1 MSDSLKKRG
10 LFSWYFQTNL
20 LLRILIG
27 LVIGAVVGI
36 IVGPAL
42 SVVQP
47 LGSLLVNLLKMI
59 VMPLIL
65 TSLVVGAASIQ
76 PKELGKIGV
85 RIFVFYMITS
95 ALAVTI
101 GLLAANI
108 FHPGAGLELAASA
121 DAAGKELTQ
130 PRFIDTLLAIIPK
143 NPFGALSQGQV
154 LPIIFFA
161 LVFGIGISTIRN
173 SDDERISKAGESLF
187 NIFDGAAEVMYVI
200 VRWILEY
207 APIGVFALI
216 AVVFGK
222 QGAKAFGSLGL
233 VTLTTY
239 IGFILQ
245 IVVVYGLFLMV
256 NKLGF
261 LKFFAG
267 AREAMITAFV
277 TRSSSGTLP
286 VTMRNSTE
294 NLGVP
299 KKIAS
304 FTLPLGA
311 TINMDG
317 TAIYMGVCAL
327 FITNAVGMDLT
338 LAQQFNIILTAV
350 LASIGSAGIP
360 GAGAIMLLMVL
371 NSIGITI
378 EAGSAVAAAYAMI
391 LGIDALLDMGR
402 TATNVTGDMLGTVL
416 VSKGEKELDLSRWAK
431 SASPVEQAG

>member
-1 MSDSLKKRG
+1 MSESKKKG
-10 LFSWYFQTNL
+10 LFSWYFNANL

-27 LVIGAVVGI
+27 LILGAVLGI
-36 IVGPAL
+36 IVGPSIA
-42 SVVQP
+42 VVQP
-47 LGSLLVNLLKMI
+47 LGSILVNLLKMI
-59 VMPLIL
+59 VMPLVL
-65 TSLVVGAASIQ
+65 TSLIVGAASIL

-85 RIFVFYMITS
+85 RIFIYYMLTS
-95 ALAVTI
+95 ALAVSI
-101 GLLAANI
+101 GLFVANI
-108 FHPGAGLELAASA
+108 FSPGAGLELAATA
-121 DAAGKELTQ
+121 DAAGKVLKQ
-130 PRFIDTLLAIIPK
+130 PKFIDTLIAIIPK

-154 LPIIFFA
+154 LPTIFFA
-161 LVFGIGISTIRN
+161 LVFGIGIAVIKN
-173 SDDERISKAGESLF
+173 SDDERLAKSGDVLF
-187 NIFDGAAEVMYVI
+187 SVFDGAAEVMYII

-222 QGAKAFGSLGL
+222 QGASAFGSLGL
-233 VTLTTY
+233 VTLTAY
-239 IGFILQ
+239 VGFILQ
-245 IVVVYGLFLMV
+245 IAGVYGIFLII
-256 NKLGF
+256 NKLGY
-261 LKFFAG
+261 LKFFKG

-286 VTMRNSTE
+286 VTMRNMNE

-299 KKIAS
+299 KKISS

-327 FITNAVGMDLT
+327 FITNAVGMDLNVT
-338 LAQQFNIILTAV
+338 QQLTIILTAV

-402 TATNVTGDMLGTVL
+402 TITNVTGDMVGTVL
-416 VSKGEKELDLSRWAK
+416 VAKGEKELDMSQWSK
-431 SASPVEQAG
+431 

>member
-1 MSDSLKKRG
+1 MNDKTGRRG

-27 LVIGAVVGI
+27 LILGAAAGI
-36 IVGPAL
+36 VFGPSVA
-42 SVVQP
+42 VVQP
-47 LGSLLVNLLKMI
+47 LGSILVNLLKMI

-76 PKELGKIGV
+76 PRELGKIGV
-85 RIFVFYMITS
+85 RIFVYYMLTS

-101 GLLAANI
+101 GLLVANV
-108 FHPGAGLELAASA
+108 FHPGSGLNLAASA
-121 DAAGKELTQ
+121 EAAGKELAQ

-161 LVFGIGISTIRN
+161 LIFGIGISVVRN
-173 SDDERISKAGESLF
+173 SDDPRMQKSGTVLLDM
-187 NIFDGAAEVMYVI
+187 FDGAAEVMYVI

-222 QGAKAFGSLGL
+222 QGASAFGSLGL
-233 VTLTTY
+233 VTLTAY
-239 IGFILQ
+239 AGFILQ
-245 IVVVYGLFLMV
+245 IAVVYGLFLVV
-256 NKLGF
+256 NKLGY
-261 LKFFAG
+261 LTFFKG

-286 VTMRNSTE
+286 VTMRNMTE

-299 KKIAS
+299 KKISS

-327 FITNAVGMDLT
+327 FITNAVGMDMT
-338 LAQQFNIILTAV
+338 LADQFTIILTAV

-371 NSIGITI
+371 NSVGITI

-402 TATNVTGDMLGTVL
+402 TITNVTGDMMGTIL
-416 VSKGEKELDLSRWAK
+416 VTKGEKELDMAK
-431 SASPVEQAG
+431 WNK

>member
-1 MSDSLKKRG
+1 MSDSSKKRG
-10 LFSWYFQTNL
+10 LFSWYFKTNL
-20 LLRILIG
+20 LMRILIG
-27 LVIGAVVGI
+27 LITGAIIGI
-36 IVGPAL
+36 IVGPSIA
-42 SVVQP
+42 VVQP

-59 VMPLIL
+59 VMPLIMA
-65 TSLVVGAASIQ
+65 SLVVGAASIQ

-85 RIFVFYMITS
+85 RIFVYYMLTS

-101 GLLAANI
+101 GLFVANI
-108 FHPGAGLELAASA
+108 FHPGAGLNLAASA
-121 DAAGKELTQ
+121 GAAGKELTQ
-130 PRFIDTLLAIIPK
+130 PKFVETLLAIIPK
-143 NPFGALSQGQV
+143 NPFNSLAQGKV
-154 LPIIFFA
+154 LPVIFFA
-161 LVFGIGISTIRN
+161 LVFGIGISVIRN
-173 SDDERISKAGESLF
+173 SEDERISKSGEALF

-222 QGAKAFGSLGL
+222 QGASAFGSLGM
-233 VTLTTY
+233 VTLTAY
-239 IGFILQ
+239 FGFALQ
-245 IVVVYGLFLMV
+245 IALVYGIFLII
-256 NKLGF
+256 NKLSYMT
-261 LKFFAG
+261 FFKG

-286 VTMRNSTE
+286 VTMRNMTE

-327 FITNAVGMDLT
+327 FITNAVGMNLDMV
-338 LAQQFNIILTAV
+338 QQITIILTAV

-402 TATNVTGDMLGTVL
+402 TITNVSGDMMGTVL
-416 VSKGEKELDLSRWAK
+416 VAKGENELDMSKWAQTGTK
-431 SASPVEQAG
+431 AEQPG

>member
-1 MSDSLKKRG
+1 MTETTKKSG
-10 LFSWYFQTNL
+10 ILGWYFSANL
-20 LLRILIG
+20 LLRILTG
-27 LVIGAVVGI
+27 LILGAIAGI
-36 IVGPAL
+36 IFGPSIA
-42 SVVQP
+42 VVQP
-47 LGSLLVNLLKMI
+47 LGSILVNLLKMI

-76 PKELGKIGV
+76 PRELGKIGI
-85 RIFVFYMITS
+85 RIFVYYMLTS

-101 GLLAANI
+101 GLLVANI
-108 FHPGAGLELAASA
+108 FHPGAGLNLAASA
-121 DAAGKELTQ
+121 DAAGKELAQ
-130 PRFIDTLLAIIPK
+130 PRLIDTLLAIIPK

-161 LVFGIGISTIRN
+161 LIFGIGISVVRN
-173 SDDERISKAGESLF
+173 SEDPRLQNSGETLF
-187 NIFDGAAEVMYVI
+187 NMFDGAAEVMYVI

-207 APIGVFALI
+207 APVGVFALI

-222 QGAKAFGSLGL
+222 QGASAFGSLGL
-233 VTLTTY
+233 VTLTAY
-239 IGFILQ
+239 AGFILQ
-245 IVVVYGLFLMV
+245 IALVYGLFLII
-256 NKLGF
+256 NKLGY
-261 LKFFAG
+261 LTFFKG

-286 VTMRNSTE
+286 VTMRNMTE

-299 KKIAS
+299 QKISS

-327 FITNAVGMDLT
+327 FITNAVGIELT
-338 LAQQFNIILTAV
+338 LADQFTIILTAV

-402 TATNVTGDMLGTVL
+402 TITNVTGDMMGTVL
-416 VSKGEKELDLSRWAK
+416 VSKGEKELDMTKWK
-431 SASPVEQAG
+431 S

>member
-1 MSDSLKKRG
+1 MTDSTKKKG
-10 LFSWYFQTNL
+10 LFSWYFKTNL

-27 LVIGAVVGI
+27 LFLGALLGI
-36 IVGPAL
+36 IVGP
-42 SVVQP
+42 SITVVQP
-47 LGSLLVNLLKMI
+47 LGSILVNLLKMI
-59 VMPLIL
+59 VMPLVL
-65 TSLVVGAASIQ
+65 TSLVVGAASIM
-76 PKELGKIGV
+76 PRELGKIGL
-85 RIFVFYMITS
+85 RIFIYYMLTS

-101 GLLAANI
+101 GLVVGNI
-108 FHPGAGLELAASA
+108 FRPGAGLELAVSA
-121 DAAGKELTQ
+121 DTAGRALTQ
-130 PRFIDTLLAIIPK
+130 PKFMETLIAIIPT

-161 LVFGIGISTIRN
+161 LVFGIGISTIKN
-173 SDDERISKAGESLF
+173 SDDERLVRGGTALF
-187 NIFDGAAEVMYVI
+187 NLFEGAAEVMYVI

-216 AVVFGK
+216 AVVFGQ
-222 QGAKAFGSLGL
+222 QGARAFGSLGL
-233 VTLTTY
+233 VTLTAY
-239 IGFILQ
+239 AGFILQ
-245 IVVVYGLFLMV
+245 IAAVYGVFLII
-256 NKLGF
+256 NKLSY
-261 LKFFAG
+261 LKFFGG

-277 TRSSSGTLP
+277 TRSSSGSLP
-286 VTMRNSTE
+286 VTMRNVNE

-299 KKIAS
+299 KKISS

-327 FITNAVGMDLT
+327 FITNAVGMEMT
-338 LAQQFNIILTAV
+338 LVQQMTIILTAV

-402 TATNVTGDMLGTVL
+402 TITNVTGDMVGTVL
-416 VSKGEKELDLSRWAK
+416 VSKGEKELDMAK
-431 SASPVEQAG
+431 W

>member
-1 MSDSLKKRG
+1 MSDSTKKKG
-10 LFSWYFQTNL
+10 LFSWYFNANL

-27 LVIGAVVGI
+27 LILGAVLGI
-36 IVGPAL
+36 IVGPSIA
-42 SVVQP
+42 VVQP
-47 LGSLLVNLLKMI
+47 LGSILVNLLKMI
-59 VMPLIL
+59 VMPLVL
-65 TSLVVGAASIQ
+65 TSLVVGAASIL

-85 RIFVFYMITS
+85 RIFVYYMLTS

-101 GLLAANI
+101 GLFVANV
-108 FHPGAGLELAASA
+108 FHPGAGLELAATA
-121 DAAGKELTQ
+121 DAAGKVLKQ
-130 PRFIDTLLAIIPK
+130 PKFIDTLIAIIPK

-154 LPIIFFA
+154 LPTIFFA
-161 LVFGIGISTIRN
+161 LVFGIGIAVIKN
-173 SDDERISKAGESLF
+173 SEDERLAKSGNILF
-187 NIFDGAAEVMYVI
+187 SVFDGAAEVMYII

-222 QGAKAFGSLGL
+222 QGASAFGSLGL
-233 VTLTTY
+233 VTLTAY
-239 IGFILQ
+239 AGFILQ
-245 IVVVYGLFLMV
+245 IAGVYGVFLII
-256 NKLGF
+256 NKLSY
-261 LKFFAG
+261 LKFFKG

-286 VTMRNSTE
+286 VTMRNMNE

-299 KKIAS
+299 KKISS

-327 FITNAVGMDLT
+327 FITNAVGMDLNLT
-338 LAQQFNIILTAV
+338 QQMTIILTAV

-402 TATNVTGDMLGTVL
+402 TITNVTGDMVGTIL
-416 VSKGEKELDLSRWAK
+416 VSKGEKELDLSKWEK
-431 SASPVEQAG
+431 

>member
-1 MSDSLKKRG
+1 MGQEVANMLK
-10 LFSWYFQTNL
+10 WYFKTNL

-27 LVIGAVVGI
+27 LLAGAVTGLL
-36 IVGPAL
+36 VGPAIG
-42 SVVQP
+42 VITP

-76 PKELGKIGV
+76 PRELGKIGA
-85 RIFVFYMITS
+85 RIFVYYMLTS

-101 GLLAANI
+101 GLLSANI
-108 FHPGAGLELAASA
+108 FRPGAGLELAAAA
-121 DAAGKELTQ
+121 DAAGKTLNQ
-130 PRFIDTLLAIIPK
+130 PKFVDTLLNIIPR
-143 NPFGALSQGQV
+143 NPFGALSQGAV
-154 LPIIFFA
+154 LPTIFFA
-161 LVFGIGISTIRN
+161 LTFGIGISVIRS
-173 SDDERISKAGESLF
+173 SDEERLKKGGDTLLA
-187 NIFDGAAEVMYVI
+187 IFDGAAEVMYII
-200 VRWILEY
+200 VKWVLEY

-216 AVVFGK
+216 AVVFGS
-222 QGAKAFGSLGL
+222 QGASAFGSLGL
-233 VTLTTY
+233 VTLTAY
-239 IGFILQ
+239 FGFFLQ
-245 IVVVYGLFLMV
+245 IAGIYGIFLVV
-256 NKLGF
+256 NKLGY
-261 LKFFAG
+261 LTFFKG
-267 AREAMITAFV
+267 AREAMITSFV

-286 VTMRNSTE
+286 VTMRNVTE

-299 KKIAS
+299 KKISS

-327 FITNAVGMDLT
+327 FITNAVGMQLDIT
-338 LAQQFNIILTAV
+338 QQITIILTAV

-402 TATNVTGDMLGTVL
+402 TITNVSGDMMGTIL
-416 VSKGEKELDLSRWAK
+416 VSKGENELDLSKWK
-431 SASPVEQAG
+431 K

>member
-1 MSDSLKKRG
+1 MSDSTKKKG
-10 LFSWYFQTNL
+10 LFSWYFNANL

-27 LVIGAVVGI
+27 LLLGAVIGI
-36 IVGPAL
+36 IVGPSIA
-42 SVVQP
+42 VVQP
-47 LGSLLVNLLKMI
+47 LGSILVNLLKMI
-59 VMPLIL
+59 VMPLVL
-65 TSLVVGAASIQ
+65 TSLVVGAASIL

-85 RIFVFYMITS
+85 RIFVYYMLTS
-95 ALAVTI
+95 ALAVSI
-101 GLLAANI
+101 GLIVANV

-121 DAAGKELTQ
+121 DAAGKILKQ
-130 PRFIDTLLAIIPK
+130 PKFIDTLIAIIPK

-154 LPIIFFA
+154 LPTIFFA
-161 LVFGIGISTIRN
+161 LVFGIGIAVIKN
-173 SDDERISKAGESLF
+173 SEDERLAKSGDILF
-187 NIFDGAAEVMYVI
+187 SVFDGAAEVMYII

-222 QGAKAFGSLGL
+222 QGASAFGSLGL
-233 VTLTTY
+233 VTLTAY
-239 IGFILQ
+239 VGFVLQ
-245 IVVVYGLFLMV
+245 IAGVYGVFLII
-256 NKLGF
+256 NKLSYF
-261 LKFFAG
+261 KFFKG

-286 VTMRNSTE
+286 VTMRNMNE

-299 KKIAS
+299 KKISS

-327 FITNAVGMDLT
+327 FITNAIGMDLNIT
-338 LAQQFNIILTAV
+338 QQLTIILTAV

-402 TATNVTGDMLGTVL
+402 TITNVTGDMVGTIL
-416 VSKGEKELDLSRWAK
+416 VSKGEKELDLSKWGK
-431 SASPVEQAG
+431 

>member
-1 MSDSLKKRG
+1 MRASKKKG
-10 LFSWYFQTNL
+10 LFAWYFNTSL
-20 LLRILIG
+20 LLRIFIG
-27 LVIGAVVGI
+27 LMLGAIIG
-36 IVGPAL
+36 IVFGPSVA
-42 SVVQP
+42 VVQP
-47 LGSLLVNLLKMI
+47 LGSILVNLLKMI

-76 PKELGKIGV
+76 PKELGKIGI
-85 RIFVFYMITS
+85 RIFIYYIVTS
-95 ALAVTI
+95 ALAVSI
-101 GLLAANI
+101 GLIAANI
-108 FHPGAGLELAASA
+108 FNPGAGLELAVNA
-121 DAAGKELTQ
+121 DIAGKALNQ
-130 PRFIDTLLAIIPK
+130 PKFMDTFLNIIPK

-161 LVFGIGISTIRN
+161 LTFGIGISVVRN
-173 SDDERISKAGESLF
+173 SEEERIAKAGETLF
-187 NIFDGAAEVMYVI
+187 SIFDGAAEVMYVI

-222 QGAKAFGSLGL
+222 QGASAFGSLGL
-233 VTLTTY
+233 VTLTAY
-239 IGFILQ
+239 VGFFIQ
-245 IVVVYGLFLMV
+245 IALVYGFFLVV
-256 NKLGF
+256 NKLSY
-261 LKFFAG
+261 LTFFKG
-267 AREAMITAFV
+267 AREAMVTAFV

-286 VTMRNSTE
+286 ITMRNMNE

-327 FITNAVGMDLT
+327 FITNAVGMDLNLT
-338 LAQQFNIILTAV
+338 QQFTIILTAV

-402 TATNVTGDMLGTVL
+402 TITNVTGDMVGTVL
-416 VSKGEKELDLSRWAK
+416 VSKGEKELDLRKWK
-431 SASPVEQAG
+431 

>member
-1 MSDSLKKRG
+1 MSESSKKKGILSR
-10 LFSWYFQTNL
+10 YFNTNL
-20 LLRILIG
+20 LLRILTG
-27 LVIGAVVGI
+27 LILGAVAGI
-36 IVGPAL
+36 VFGP
-42 SVVQP
+42 SVAVIQP
-47 LGSLLVNLLKMI
+47 LGSVLVNLLKMI

-76 PKELGKIGV
+76 PRELGKIGI
-85 RIFVFYMITS
+85 RIFVYYMLTS

-108 FHPGAGLELAASA
+108 FHPGAGLQLAASV

-130 PRFIDTLLAIIPK
+130 PRFLETLLAIIPK

-161 LVFGIGISTIRN
+161 LVFGIGISTVRN
-173 SDDERISKAGESLF
+173 SDDQRLQKSGETLF
-187 NIFDGAAEVMYVI
+187 RIFDGAAEVMYVI

-222 QGAKAFGSLGL
+222 QGASAFGSLGL

-239 IGFILQ
+239 AGFIFQ
-245 IVVVYGLFLMV
+245 IALVYGVFLII
-256 NKLGF
+256 NKLGY
-261 LKFFAG
+261 LTFFKG

-286 VTMRNSTE
+286 VTMRNMNE

-299 KKIAS
+299 KKISS

-327 FITNAVGMDLT
+327 FITNAVGMDLS

-402 TATNVTGDMLGTVL
+402 TITNVTGDMVGTIL
-416 VSKGEKELDLSRWAK
+416 VSKGEKELDLAMWK
-431 SASPVEQAG
+431 K

>member
-1 MSDSLKKRG
+1 MSDSTKKKG
-10 LFSWYFQTNL
+10 LFSWYFNANL

-27 LVIGAVVGI
+27 LILGAVVGI
-36 IVGPAL
+36 IVGPSIA
-42 SVVQP
+42 VVQP
-47 LGSLLVNLLKMI
+47 LGSILVNLLKMI
-59 VMPLIL
+59 VMPLVL
-65 TSLVVGAASIQ
+65 TSLIVGAASIL

-85 RIFVFYMITS
+85 RIFVYYMLTS
-95 ALAVTI
+95 ALAVSI
-101 GLLAANI
+101 GLIVANV
-108 FHPGAGLELAASA
+108 FHPGAGLELAVTA
-121 DAAGKELTQ
+121 DAAGKILKQ
-130 PRFIDTLLAIIPK
+130 PKFIDTLIAIIPK

-154 LPIIFFA
+154 LPTIFFA
-161 LVFGIGISTIRN
+161 LVFGIGIAVIKN
-173 SDDERISKAGESLF
+173 SEDERLAKSGNILF
-187 NIFDGAAEVMYVI
+187 SVFDGAAEVMYII

-222 QGAKAFGSLGL
+222 QGASAFGSLGL
-233 VTLTTY
+233 VTLTAY
-239 IGFILQ
+239 VGFVLQ
-245 IVVVYGLFLMV
+245 IAGVYGVFLII
-256 NKLGF
+256 NKLSYF
-261 LKFFAG
+261 KFFKG

-286 VTMRNSTE
+286 VTMRNMNE

-299 KKIAS
+299 KKISS

-327 FITNAVGMDLT
+327 FITNAIGMDLNIT
-338 LAQQFNIILTAV
+338 QQLTIILTAV

-402 TATNVTGDMLGTVL
+402 TITNVTGDMVGTIL
-416 VSKGEKELDLSRWAK
+416 VSKGEKELDMSKWGK
-431 SASPVEQAG
+431 

>member
-1 MSDSLKKRG
+1 MSKGQKSSGIFR
-10 LFSWYFQTNL
+10 WYFQSNL
-20 LLRILIG
+20 LLRILLG
-27 LVIGAVVGI
+27 LLFGAVLGLL
-36 IVGPAL
+36 VGPRVA
-42 SVVQP
+42 VIQP

-76 PKELGKIGV
+76 PRELGKIGL
-85 RIFVFYMITS
+85 RIFLFYMITS
-95 ALAVTI
+95 ALAVGV
-101 GLLAANI
+101 GLAMANL
-108 FHPGAGLELAASA
+108 FKPGAGLELAAVA
-121 DAAGKELTQ
+121 DAAGKEFQQ
-130 PRFIDTLLAIIPK
+130 PRFVDTLLNMIPK
-143 NPFGALSQGQV
+143 NPFGALSGGAV
-154 LPIIFFA
+154 LPTIFFA
-161 LVFGIGISTIRN
+161 LVFGIGVSVVR
-173 SDDERISKAGESLF
+173 SSQEERLAKAGEAVF
-187 NIFDGAAEVMYVI
+187 TVFEGCAEVMYI
-200 VRWILEY
+200 LVRGILQY

-222 QGAKAFGSLGL
+222 QGSKAFGSLGL
-233 VTLTTY
+233 VTLTAY
-239 IGFILQ
+239 AGFAIQIAGIYGIIL
-245 IVVVYGLFLMV
+245 IL
-256 NKLGF
+256 NKLRYGR
-261 LKFFAG
+261 FFKG

-286 VTMRNSTE
+286 VTMRNVTE

-299 KKIAS
+299 RKVAS

-338 LAQQFNIILTAV
+338 LAQQFTIILTAV

-378 EAGSAVAAAYAMI
+378 EAGSSVAAAYAMI

-402 TATNVTGDMLGTVL
+402 TITNVTGDMVGTVL
-416 VSKGEKELDLSRWAK
+416 VSQKEGELNRSLWD
-431 SASPVEQAG
+431 

>member
-1 MSDSLKKRG
+1 VSDSTKKKG
-10 LFSWYFQTNL
+10 LFSWYFNANL

-27 LVIGAVVGI
+27 LLLGAVVGI
-36 IVGPAL
+36 IVGPSIA
-42 SVVQP
+42 VVQP
-47 LGSLLVNLLKMI
+47 LGSILVNLLKMI
-59 VMPLIL
+59 VMPLVL
-65 TSLVVGAASIQ
+65 TSLVVGAASIL

-85 RIFVFYMITS
+85 RIFVYYMLTS
-95 ALAVTI
+95 ALAVSI
-101 GLLAANI
+101 GLIVANV

-121 DAAGKELTQ
+121 DAAGKILKQ
-130 PRFIDTLLAIIPK
+130 PKFVDTLIAIIPK

-154 LPIIFFA
+154 LPTIFFA
-161 LVFGIGISTIRN
+161 LVFGIGIAVIKN
-173 SDDERISKAGESLF
+173 SEDERLAKSGNVLF
-187 NIFDGAAEVMYVI
+187 SVFDGAAEVMYII

-222 QGAKAFGSLGL
+222 QGASAFGSLGL
-233 VTLTTY
+233 VTLTAY
-239 IGFILQ
+239 VGFVLQ
-245 IVVVYGLFLMV
+245 IAGVYGVFLII
-256 NKLGF
+256 NKLSYF
-261 LKFFAG
+261 KFFKG

-286 VTMRNSTE
+286 VTMRNMNE

-299 KKIAS
+299 KKISS

-327 FITNAVGMDLT
+327 FITNAIGMDLNIT
-338 LAQQFNIILTAV
+338 QQLTIILTAV

-402 TATNVTGDMLGTVL
+402 TITNVTGDMVGTIL
-416 VSKGEKELDLSRWAK
+416 VSKGEKELDLSKWEK
-431 SASPVEQAG
+431 